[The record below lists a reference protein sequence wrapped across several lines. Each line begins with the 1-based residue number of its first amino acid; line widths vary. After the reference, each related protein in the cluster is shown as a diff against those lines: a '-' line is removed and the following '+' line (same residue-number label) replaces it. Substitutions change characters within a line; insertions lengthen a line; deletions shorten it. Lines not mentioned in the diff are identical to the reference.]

1 MAPGAD
7 PAVEP
12 SGDRRGPR
20 PAGLP
25 TSPPAD
31 PPVDPPADP
40 PIDLPPDWPHRTH
53 SRRLDVQ
60 GQRWHLQVFG
70 APGLAPDLLLLHG
83 AGASAHSWRDLAPAL
98 AAGRRVIVPDLP
110 GHGWTAPP
118 TAPQGLSL
126 PGMAG
131 LLGALLRALGCGRVA
146 LVGHSAGAAVAARMA
161 LDGLADAHIVVGL
174 NGAWLPPA
182 GQGRWFYGP
191 LARLLAHNPLVPPLV
206 AWSARQ
212 PGPVQ
217 RLVDSTGSR
226 LDARGVALYAQLV
239 RRSAHVSA
247 VMAMMAAWDL
257 APLLRD
263 LPRLRAPLHLLV
275 ADGDLTV
282 PEVAS
287 VRARERV
294 PSAHWHPLPGLGHL
308 AHEEAPARVLAVLQA
323 ALGTPG
329 ADGSGPLSPT
339 PLPQGERG

>member
-1 MAPGAD
+1 MAPGAAGAG
-7 PAVEP
+7 PATEP
-12 SGDRRGPR
+12 SDDRPARR

-25 TSPPAD
+25 TRS
-31 PPVDPPADP
+31 PVDPPAEP
-40 PIDLPPDWPHRTH
+40 PVDLPPDWPHRTH

-70 APGLAPDLLLLHG
+70 APGPAPDVLLLHG

-98 AAGRRVIVPDLP
+98 ATGRRVIVPDLP
-110 GHGWTAPP
+110 GHGWTARP
-118 TAPQGLSL
+118 AAAQGLSL

-131 LLGALLRALGCGRVA
+131 LLGALLRALCCGRVA

-161 LDGLADAHIVVGL
+161 LDRLADAQVVVGL
-174 NGAWLPPA
+174 NGAWLSPA

-212 PGPVQ
+212 SGPVQ
-217 RLVDSTGSR
+217 RLVDSTGSS

-239 RRSAHVSA
+239 RRGTHVSA

-257 APLLRD
+257 EPLLRD

-282 PEVAS
+282 PAVAS
-287 VRARERV
+287 VRARERL

-323 ALGTPG
+323 VLGP
-329 ADGSGPLSPT
+329 
-339 PLPQGERG
+339 